1 MNLTVELSKEELKEI
16 INALKVRSYNMYHLI
31 YSEDLPFPYKREEID
46 SMEESMNKINELSIR
61 LQSSLNKNNQS

>member
-61 LQSSLNKNNQS
+61 LQSSLNKNN